1 MAISVVLGQILP
13 GGNHGWAV
21 QNCQSCVIEDLVYH
35 VQLYIIH
42 IYFIVI
48 YIYILVCVLMK
59 LIRKTA
65 TLRLANPECTVLVHI
80 GPTGPETADTQ
91 YLCPH

>member
-1 MAISVVLGQILP
+1 MGSSEL
-13 GGNHGWAV
+13 
-21 QNCQSCVIEDLVYH
+21 QSCVIEDLVYH

-42 IYFIVI
+42 IFNSYV
-48 YIYILVCVLMK
+48 YIYILVCVCVLMK

>member
-1 MAISVVLGQILP
+1 
-13 GGNHGWAV
+13 
-21 QNCQSCVIEDLVYH
+21 
-35 VQLYIIH
+35 
-42 IYFIVI
+42 
-48 YIYILVCVLMK
+48 MK